1 MAVMIAHA
9 SKDERGKIN
18 GGKAGDQTGKEVCIR
33 SWYSRPW
40 NVVIRFMIPE
50 MRERFAYAMER
61 AANNPH
67 IGYDQ
72 YQRNTALTQARKV
85 DYDPGKISVD
95 CETDCSALV
104 TLCCIYAGIPE
115 RSLYK
120 DGNSATTTTLKARL
134 RATGTVDIY
143 TSKKYTASPD
153 LLIRGDILLYEGHHV
168 ACVVQGNTVADK
180 PTPSKSITDIARE
193 VLHGTWGNGAERVEK
208 LTAAGYNYAE
218 VQAEV
223 NRLLKK

>member
-18 GGKAGDQTGKEVCIR
+18 GGAAGDQTGKEVCIR
-33 SWYSRPW
+33 TWYNRPW
-40 NVVIRFMIPE
+40 NVVIRFMVPAV
-50 MRERFAYAMER
+50 REKVAYAMER

-85 DYDPGKISVD
+85 GYDPGKISVD

-104 TLCCIYAGIPE
+104 TLACIYAGVPE
-115 RSLYK
+115 QSLYK

-134 RATGTVDIY
+134 RATGTVEVY

-153 LLIRGDILLYEGHHV
+153 LLLRGDILLYEGHHV
-168 ACVVQGNTVADK
+168 AVVVQGNGI
-180 PTPSKSITDIARE
+180 PTKSITDVARE
-193 VLHGTWGNGAERVEK
+193 VLHGAWGNGQERINR
-208 LTAAGYNYAE
+208 LTQAGYDYKA

-223 NRLLKK
+223 NRLLHG

>member
-18 GGKAGDQTGKEVCIR
+18 GGVAGDQTGKEVCIR
-33 SWYSRPW
+33 TWYNRPW
-40 NVVIRFMIPE
+40 NVVIRFMVPAV
-50 MRERFAYAMER
+50 REKVAYAMER

-72 YQRNTALTQARKV
+72 YQRNTALTEARKAG
-85 DYDPGKISVD
+85 YDPGKISVD

-104 TLCCIYAGIPE
+104 TLACIYAGVPE

-120 DGNSATTTTLKARL
+120 DGNSATTTTLRARL
-134 RATGTVDIY
+134 RATGTVDVY
-143 TSKKYTASPD
+143 TAKKYTASPD
-153 LLIRGDILLYEGHHV
+153 LLLRGDILLYEGHHV
-168 ACVVQGNTVADK
+168 AVVVQGNEI
-180 PTPSKSITDIARE
+180 PTKSITDVARE
-193 VLHGTWGNGAERVEK
+193 VMHGLWGNGADRITR
-208 LTAAGYNYAE
+208 LTQAGYDYAA

-223 NRLLKK
+223 NRLLHG